1 MQGSINSRI
10 NILYFLDSLC
20 ETCLLVSHSSSSSSN
35 AQPSTSTAA
44 AAAGGSDAASG
55 SYVVHFTRDLRKI
68 VELVVPEGRQGLPN
82 LISTKQVC
90 MLLLCVQWFRKEL
103 MAITDLREL
112 EEQEGD

>member
-1 MQGSINSRI
+1 MIQGSINSRI

-35 AQPSTSTAA
+35 AHSSTS
-44 AAAGGSDAASG
+44 AAAGGSGAASG
-55 SYVVHFTRDLRKI
+55 LYVVYVTRDLRKI

-90 MLLLCVQWFRKEL
+90 RLFAFHSIVSER
-103 MAITDLREL
+103 AD
-112 EEQEGD
+112 GDNRS